1 MDALLGRLVVGDLR
15 FVCELEVFYKYTVVA
30 VDRILIDP
38 RHWYIVTVGNADAL
52 YMKVLLLSDAFTEE
66 DELKIC
72 AGLTLV
78 YTGLQRR
85 WK

>member
-1 MDALLGRLVVGDLR
+1 MDALLERLAVGDLH
-15 FVCELEVFYKYTVVA
+15 FLSELEVFYQYTVVA
-30 VDRILIDP
+30 VDRILIDH
-38 RHWYIVTVGNADAL
+38 RQWCIVTAGNADAL